1 MSPRKSN
8 SLTRRYAKLDKLHA
22 EIMKPAKGKKERHD
36 THKQQVSSYMYILT
50 YKHTNVLTY
59 IHTYIHTYINT

>member
-22 EIMKPAKGKKERHD
+22 EIMEPAKGKKERQCVH
-36 THKQQVSSYMYILT
+36 SSDAFKKYIKTYRQICLVENEDAKFMYA
-50 YKHTNVLTY
+50 
-59 IHTYIHTYINT
+59 